1 MALDP
6 VASMSPKDATVRAG
20 CAVPVAHPAQTLFDG
35 GMTNAILIRPA
46 SGTADMLTARR
57 LFQAYADSLDFSLSF
72 QDFAA
77 ELAGLP
83 GKYAEAAGGALL
95 LGLLGG
101 NVAGVVA
108 LRRLEPDICEMK
120 RLYVGPEGRGSG
132 LGRLLAEAVIAEARR
147 LGYGYMRLDSL
158 QRMQAANRLY
168 DRLGFKDIAPYYDN
182 PMPDTRYRELKI

>member
-1 MALDP
+1 
-6 VASMSPKDATVRAG
+6 MSPKDATVRAG
-20 CAVPVAHPAQTLFDG
+20 CAVPVAHPAQTLFDS

-46 SGTADMLTARR
+46 NGTADMQSVRR

-72 QDFAA
+72 QDFDA

-83 GKYAEAAGGALL
+83 GKYAKAAGGALL

-101 NVAGVVA
+101 KAAGVVA
-108 LRRLEPDICEMK
+108 LRRLEPGICEMK

-132 LGRLLAEAVIAEARR
+132 LGRLLAEALIAEAQR
-147 LGYGYMRLDSL
+147 LGYERMRLDSL

-168 DRLGFKDIAPYYDN
+168 DKLGFIDIAPYYAN
-182 PMPDTRYRELKI
+182 PMPDTRYRELEL